1 MTLPIIKIVQ
11 ELSRFRGQS
20 TTVQELMDA
29 VGLEGDARRQLIRFL
44 DALVIEGL
52 LQHMRRGRYI
62 MRRNVQM
69 VSGPIQLHSA
79 GHAFLSPTEYCGEQ
93 GGGGGRPYEDEDL
106 YLSRYR
112 LMGAMCG
119 DTVTALILPEN
130 YERRSRSGRRKE
142 GLVIAVTQRAHG
154 RVLGRCSQQ
163 RNGQLLFC
171 SEPSGIQFTV
181 AMTQQWPL
189 DELDGK
195 IAVLAIDRYP
205 TVQSLGEGHVV
216 ELFGEAGDPQVDVK
230 MAAYRQ
236 GIPTEFSS
244 VVQREAEAAAV
255 PVCQQDYVGRVDL
268 CSLPLVT
275 IDGADARDFDD
286 AVALKELGTGY
297 RLWVAIAD
305 VSHYVQPDSA
315 IDQAAW
321 ERGTSVYFPGSCIPM
336 LPEVLSNG
344 MCSLNPD
351 VERLVV
357 ALELEFDRQGNRT
370 AMKAFPAVMK
380 SHARLT
386 YEQVQHCFD
395 GDGANGGGGDD
406 DEGGDGQDGAMD
418 PAIATMIKGMYR
430 LAHQLRCGRNRRGAL
445 DFDLPE
451 ADIRLTDAG
460 IPHYV
465 GRRLRLESHRLIEEF
480 MLAANEAVASLV
492 LEQRSS
498 ALFRVHDAPDL
509 QSMQSLQQF
518 VATFD
523 MGFNVA
529 EGGVQSHELL
539 KLLQQAQGT
548 EQEYTINRILL
559 RSMKQARYDAENHGH
574 FGLASEAYCHFTS
587 PIRRYPDLVQHRILL
602 KLLAGND
609 HWPGESL
616 AALAEHTTTTERR
629 AMLAERDIVDLRK
642 CQFMEDKVGLQYTG
656 SITAVTAFG
665 FFVELNEFF
674 IEGLVHIRHLG
685 DDYYRYDPE
694 SHCLIGQNRR
704 QIFQVGNSVTV
715 EVLQIQAD
723 KREIDFILPAQLQKN
738 VKASLGARRS
748 IKHKNRQGGRQR
760 SKGRNRS

>member
-1 MTLPIIKIVQ
+1 MTLPIIKIIQ
-11 ELSRFRGQS
+11 ELRRYHGQS
-20 TTVQELMDA
+20 TTVQELMA
-29 VGLEGDARRQLIRFL
+29 ATGLERDTRRQLIRFL

-52 LQHMRRGRYI
+52 LQHMRHGRYI
-62 MRRNVQM
+62 MRRSVKM
-69 VSGPIQLHSA
+69 VSGPIQLQSA
-79 GHAFLSPTEYCGEQ
+79 GHAFLSPTEYCGDGN
-93 GGGGGRPYEDEDL
+93 GGGDRPYEDEDL
-106 YLSRYR
+106 YVSRYR

-154 RVLGRCSQQ
+154 RLLGRCSQH
-163 RNGQLLFC
+163 RNGQMLFC

-181 AMTQQWPL
+181 AKAQQWPIA
-189 DELDGK
+189 ELEGK
-195 IAVLAIDRYP
+195 IAVLVIDRYP
-205 TVQSLGEGHVV
+205 TAQSHGEGHIV

-244 VVQREAEAAAV
+244 AVLREAEAAAV
-255 PVCQQDYVGRVDL
+255 PVCQQDYAGRVDL

-286 AVALKELGTGY
+286 AVALKELDGGY

-357 ALELEFDRQGNRT
+357 ALELEFDQRGNRT

-386 YEQVQHCFD
+386 YEHVQHCFD
-395 GDGANGGGGDD
+395 GGEVNGDVGGEG
-406 DEGGDGQDGAMD
+406 EGGDGQDEAMD
-418 PAIATMIKGMYR
+418 PTISAMIQSMYR
-430 LAHQLRCGRNRRGAL
+430 LAHQLRGGRNRRGAL

-460 IPHYV
+460 VPHFV
-465 GRRLRLESHRLIEEF
+465 GRRVRLESHRLIEEF

-539 KLLQQAQGT
+539 KLLKQARGT

-587 PIRRYPDLVQHRILL
+587 PIRRYPDLIQHRLLL

-616 AALAEHTTTTERR
+616 AELAEHTTITERR

-642 CQFMEDKVGLQYTG
+642 CQFMEDKVGLRYTG
-656 SITAVTAFG
+656 TITAVTAFG

-674 IEGLVHIRHLG
+674 IEGLVHIRRL
-685 DDYYRYDPE
+685 DNDYYRYDPE
-694 SHCLIGQNRR
+694 RHCLIGQNRR
-704 QIFQVGNSVTV
+704 QIFQVGNSVAV
-715 EVLQIQAD
+715 EVLQIQSD
-723 KREIDFILPAQLQKN
+723 KREIDFILPSLSQQN
-738 VKASLGARRS
+738 VNASIEKRRPP
-748 IKHKNRQGGRQR
+748 KHKNKQGGRHR
-760 SKGRNRS
+760 TKGRNRR

>member
-1 MTLPIIKIVQ
+1 MTLPTTKIVQ
-11 ELSRFRGQS
+11 ELRRFRGQA
-20 TTVQELMDA
+20 TTVLELMAA
-29 VGLEGDARRQLIRFL
+29 VGLERDARRQLIRFL

-52 LQHMRRGRYI
+52 LQHMRHGRYI

-69 VSGPIQLHSA
+69 VSGPIQLQSA

-93 GGGGGRPYEDEDL
+93 GGEGDGGGRPYEDDDL

-112 LMGAMCG
+112 LMGAMGG

-154 RVLGRCSQQ
+154 RLLGRCSQQ

-181 AMTQQWPL
+181 TMTQQWPL
-189 DELDGK
+189 AELDGK

-205 TVQSLGEGHVV
+205 TAQSHGEGHIV

-236 GIPTEFSS
+236 GIPIEFSS
-244 VVQREAEAAAV
+244 VVLREAEAAAV
-255 PVCQQDYVGRVDL
+255 AVCQQDYAGRVDL

-286 AVALKELGTGY
+286 AVALKELADGY

-344 MCSLNPD
+344 ICSLNPN

-357 ALELEFDRQGNRT
+357 ALELEFDRHGNRT

-395 GDGANGGGGDD
+395 GGEVSGDD
-406 DEGGDGQDGAMD
+406 GGEDCQDEAVDPTIAAM
-418 PAIATMIKGMYR
+418 IQSMYR

-451 ADIRLTDAG
+451 ADIQLTDAG
-460 IPHYV
+460 VPHFV
-465 GRRLRLESHRLIEEF
+465 GRRTRLESHRLIEEF

-539 KLLQQAQGT
+539 KLLKQAQGT

-587 PIRRYPDLVQHRILL
+587 PIRRYPDLIQHRLLL

-609 HWPGESL
+609 RWPGESL
-616 AALAEHTTTTERR
+616 AALADHTTTTERR

-642 CQFMEDKVGLQYTG
+642 CQFMEDKVGLRYAG
-656 SITAVTAFG
+656 FITAVTAFG

-674 IEGLVHIRHLG
+674 IEGLVHIRRLG

-694 SHCLIGQNRR
+694 KHCLIGQSRR

-723 KREIDFILPAQLQKN
+723 KREIDFILPALSQQN
-738 VKASLGARRS
+738 VSASTEKRRPA
-748 IKHKNRQGGRQR
+748 KHKNKQGGRHR
-760 SKGRNRS
+760 TKGRNRR